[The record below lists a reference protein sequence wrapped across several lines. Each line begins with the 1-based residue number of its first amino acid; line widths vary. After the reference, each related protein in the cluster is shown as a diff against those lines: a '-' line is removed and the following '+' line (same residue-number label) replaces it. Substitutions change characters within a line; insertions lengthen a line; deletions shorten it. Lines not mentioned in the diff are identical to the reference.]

1 MLDGEIRI
9 ITQGNII
16 FYNLGGLRAKKDE
29 KIKNYD
35 ESHSPLEMMLS
46 TPVKENNR
54 MREDKN
60 EYLGSTSL
68 RKTVFKNHY
77 A

>member
-1 MLDGEIRI
+1 MMLDGEIRI

-35 ESHSPLEMMLS
+35 
-46 TPVKENNR
+46 
-54 MREDKN
+54 
-60 EYLGSTSL
+60 
-68 RKTVFKNHY
+68 
-77 A
+77 